1 MDRKFTQELD
11 RIISELL
18 KMGQNAEDYIDDA
31 VQALRTKDI
40 EAAKELITRDD
51 IIDSNLIVIEDSLV
65 RLAGIKR
72 MLPKDARTHLAIAKI
87 AGDLERIGDYA
98 TNIAEVVLLLKN
110 EAYIKPLVH
119 IPELSDVA
127 LSMLHTA
134 LKAFINQDVDLAD
147 AVCRKDD
154 QADDLLSE
162 IEAELME
169 LVGRG
174 VNSNQA
180 NQAYALIT
188 VARHLERVADLATN
202 ISEET
207 MSMVTGNRVKY

>member
-18 KMGQNAEDYIDDA
+18 KMGQNAEDYIDDT

-51 IIDSNLIVIEDSLV
+51 IIDSSLIVIEDSLV

-98 TNIAEVVLLLKN
+98 TNIAEVVLLLKI

-207 MSMVTGNRVKY
+207 IYMVTGNRVKY